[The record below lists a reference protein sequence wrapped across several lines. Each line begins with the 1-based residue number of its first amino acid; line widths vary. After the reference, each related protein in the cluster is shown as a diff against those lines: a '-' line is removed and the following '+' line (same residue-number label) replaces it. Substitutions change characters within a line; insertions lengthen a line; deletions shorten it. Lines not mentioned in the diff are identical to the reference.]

1 MASIERH
8 ELERHEGWR
17 EFCDS
22 VPFIPMKS
30 GWMVAVIPPFG
41 GAASRFLV
49 RSKAS
54 GRRVSVY
61 LDRDNSLGC
70 CDGPYWEVYPHKGDT
85 FRCDM
90 ADVEALVRAIT
101 QSLREKAT

>member
-1 MASIERH
+1 MATMERH
-8 ELERHEGWR
+8 NLEHSEGWR
-17 EFCDS
+17 PFCDL
-22 VPFIPMKS
+22 VPFIPMKR

-49 RSKAS
+49 STKKSK
-54 GRRVSVY
+54 RRVSVY

-70 CDGPYWEVYPHKGDT
+70 WVGPYWEVYPHNGDT

-90 ADVEALVRAIT
+90 ADVESLVEAIT
-101 QSLREKAT
+101 QSLREMDT